1 MLVRTF
7 ECFQSDGQWPSIE
20 QLQLGFARRDEDVD
34 VGKLAYEIPGPLG
47 HVEQQRL
54 VLRVRALRYV
64 PAAAPLLAAWFSSLR
79 DAYDVWLEHGEEA
92 RLTRDDV
99 LRAAGGDEDLALQ
112 VSKVF
117 SKERW
122 GFGGGHGLPED
133 PDWWAE
139 IISEVRLVQATG
151 SAAELLDVRDQRE
164 FPGGK
169 VEGGDEQVPQPPP
182 KRDPDWRRLW
192 NWAVEHYIGAVLAG
206 LTVILVVAVIG
217 LLSSFSGSDG
227 DSSSTADPPAGDS
240 PERTSPEHTAP
251 PGPGILEEAGEGGA
265 STYRDPFD
273 LSRTG
278 RSVSPF
284 QQVRVGCRVH
294 APTLRSATPDG
305 YWYRLLSPPWN
316 GDYYAPANSFWNG
329 DTPGQMPYTH
339 DTDFDVPKC
348 S

>member
-1 MLVRTF
+1 M
-7 ECFQSDGQWPSIE
+7 
-20 QLQLGFARRDEDVD
+20 
-34 VGKLAYEIPGPLG
+34 PGPLG

-79 DAYDVWLEHGEEA
+79 YAYNDWLERGEEA

-99 LRAAGGDEDLALQ
+99 LRAAGGDQDLALQ
-112 VSKVF
+112 VGKAF

-139 IISEVRLVQATG
+139 IISEVRLVQATN
-151 SAAELLDVRDQRE
+151 SAEELLDVREQRE
-164 FPGGK
+164 FPGG
-169 VEGGDEQVPQPPP
+169 EARGGDEQLTQPTPE
-182 KRDPDWRRLW
+182 RDPAWRLLW

-217 LLSSFSGSDG
+217 LLSSFSGG
-227 DSSSTADPPAGDS
+227 GAGSSTADPPAGDS
-240 PERTSPEHTAP
+240 PERTSPEHSAP

-265 STYRDPFD
+265 RTYRDPFD
-273 LSRTG
+273 LSQTG
-278 RSVSPF
+278 RNVSSF
-284 QQVRVGCRVH
+284 QQVKVECRVH
-294 APTLRSATPDG
+294 APTLPSATPDG

-316 GDYYAPANSFWNG
+316 GDYYALANSFWNG

-339 DTDFDVPKC
+339 DTDFAVPKC
-348 S
+348 SRTSDKG